1 MGTFIEELLKL
12 KKEYQIACYN
22 IRYINSEI
30 KQIERVK
37 KEAKGKVPAEFKK
50 YYSTNEN
57 NSSLFSILPELCLE
71 YETNFRTL
79 LITFLVNNG
88 IKNEMFENKLNSAF
102 PLLYKLLYL
111 QTSETQATLINLIGG
126 NDTDTSDLGFM
137 NEFSK

>member
-50 YYSTNEN
+50 YYSTKGLDDSISALKRKRAFCEFRKNKCEMIFR
-57 NSSLFSILPELCLE
+57 SLQEIW
-71 YETNFRTL
+71 NK
-79 LITFLVNNG
+79 
-88 IKNEMFENKLNSAF
+88 KN
-102 PLLYKLLYL
+102 
-111 QTSETQATLINLIGG
+111 
-126 NDTDTSDLGFM
+126 
-137 NEFSK
+137 